1 MRHLNK
7 LMVIL
12 SFSIMTFVTAQ
23 DAAGDYKLNAVYVKY
38 TDLAREAAN
47 LTVYDIYGLDQSFDL
62 LSFDVMD
69 PIGQVINGPVGGPYL
84 AQTGVNL
91 NVSLYDDGTGAFT
104 EGSTYPTTDLVDC
117 VTELG
122 IFPVTDEIIYSSD
135 MANVGENV
143 AQLTSILGMESGS
156 PYVQNFAWVCSNGE
170 AADGCSNY
178 GNPCGTGTACLDCM
192 DFCVGYV
199 MANYDYTEE
208 QANGFCS
215 STPDA
220 DFGCADSC
228 LDFVE
233 PGVCLPTGDQLPIG
247 TFALYE
253 SELFDYFPEE
263 PTLIDLDG
271 DGTPDLPGFAQ
282 GYITDQ
288 TVPWVDMFNSTTGE
302 LVPDG
307 VPDLPAADI
316 YMEWHAIDGI
326 VSQSGFGDI
335 LFPEEGWDEDGDGTP
350 LDRILGLGAIPS
362 SNINA
367 ACVPAA
373 ANDGF
378 QALNYPAFGDLSAAY
393 PDGCIEVV
401 SVDMGYI
408 LNPALS
414 SLGGLAGPMV
424 TWHTLMVMAGNMDI
438 DQDGTPDS
446 TLPCLA
452 ADEDGTCTLDDTMM
466 DFDPSC
472 LADGDLSDCMGRL
485 VFNHPAQCFKVL
497 EERQVYIDFYE
508 VSSSLAGDVNLDGN
522 VDVVDVVAVV
532 GHILGNT
539 TLEGESLTNADISG
553 DGTIDVVDVVAIVSE
568 ILNGRSADNATSATI
583 KTSDNS
589 VLMDSNGFVGAIQM
603 TLSHTDNFKIEMTS
617 NAMVADYKTSGNKT
631 TLIVVAPEGELFT
644 ASGDYTIDEVL
655 AATNDGYINV
665 SVETPFE
672 FEVSA
677 AYPNPF
683 NPSTNLKLD
692 LNTDSNVNISVYNV
706 MGQLT
711 DVLVNDNLSA
721 NSYSLTWNA
730 SDVPSGLYFIKTKV
744 GTATSVQKVMLIK

>member
-7 LMVIL
+7 LMVIM
-12 SFSIMTFVTAQ
+12 SFTLMTFITAQ
-23 DAAGDYKLNAVYVKY
+23 DAAGDYKLNGVYVKY
-38 TDLAREAAN
+38 TDLARGEDQQLVVFDN
-47 LTVYDIYGLDQSFDL
+47 YGLGAAIPLKTFSA
-62 LSFDVMD
+62 MD
-69 PIGQVINGPVGGPYL
+69 PIGQVVNGPVGGPFL
-84 AQTGVNL
+84 EQTGVNL
-91 NVSLYDDGTGAFT
+91 NVSLYEDGTGAFT

-135 MANVGENV
+135 MANVGGNV

-156 PYVQNFAWVCSNGE
+156 PYVQNFDWACSNGGSG
-170 AADGCSNY
+170 DDCSTAY
-178 GNPCGTGTACLDCM
+178 GACANDIACNDCM
-192 DFCVGYV
+192 DSCVDYV
-199 MANYDYTEE
+199 VENYGYTESE
-208 QANGFCS
+208 ADYWCS
-215 STPDA
+215 STSNDEN
-220 DFGCADSC
+220 GCSDDCTDMVSDGLC
-228 LDFVE
+228 M
-233 PGVCLPTGDQLPIG
+233 PTGDQLPIG

-263 PTLIDLDG
+263 PTPIDLDG
-271 DGTPDLPGFAQ
+271 DGTPDLPGMAQ

-288 TVPWVDMFNSTTGE
+288 TIPWIDLNG
-302 LVPDG
+302 DG
-307 VPDLPAADI
+307 APDLPAADI
-316 YMEWHAIDGI
+316 YMEWHAIDGV

-335 LFPEEGWDEDGDGTP
+335 LYPEDGWDEDGDGTP

-373 ANDGF
+373 ANAGYE
-378 QALNYPAFGDLSAAY
+378 ALNYPAFGDLTDLFPA
-393 PDGCIEVV
+393 GCIEVV
-401 SVDMGYI
+401 SVDMGYVLYPDI
-408 LNPALS
+408 AY
-414 SLGGLAGPMV
+414 LGGLAGPFI
-424 TWHTLMVMAGNMDI
+424 TFHSLQALTDPTIQA
-438 DQDGTPDS
+438 Q
-446 TLPCLA
+446 PCLE
-452 ADEDGTCTLDDTMM
+452 ADDEGNCILDDTMF

-472 LADGDLSDCMGRL
+472 LADGDPSDCMGRL

-508 VSSSLAGDVNLDGN
+508 VSSSIAGDVNLDGN

-665 SVETPFE
+665 NVETPFE